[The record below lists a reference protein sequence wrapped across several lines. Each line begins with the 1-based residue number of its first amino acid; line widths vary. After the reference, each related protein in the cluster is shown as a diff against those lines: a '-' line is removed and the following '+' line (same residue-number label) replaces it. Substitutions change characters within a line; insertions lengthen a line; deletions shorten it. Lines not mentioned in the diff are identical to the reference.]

1 MSCTEELSALA
12 DEDLL
17 DFILK
22 DDAPCPDILGE
33 NNSLLEDWGVP
44 ELELLDKEVDDLI
57 SSLLSPFEEEPGIV
71 QGYLP
76 AGNDSGISEGQHL
89 SHSPGSDVVSR
100 PWSSDIVQVDHN
112 YHLHQDWPVLESM
125 RSDTAESHFSIDLE
139 TWMGL
144 EGTSKALEESFTF
157 PIAIA
162 VDAGPQLVPGAI
174 VQSNF
179 PELVLKE
186 EERQLMEKESV
197 SLPTGGP
204 MNKAEECLPKKVR
217 RKIRNKQSAQDSR
230 RRKKIYMDGL
240 ENRLAV
246 CTARNHKLRKKVQL
260 LEKQNMSLLKEL
272 QKLQALVRRSTTRT
286 TTTRTCTMVMLLSC
300 LVVSPSSG
308 STGRR
313 EPQPELRMLSQQ
325 IREISTA
332 DVQKDAVVEGFSPEP
347 VDWSLLGSLHQLWEE
362 DQSLPN
368 RDPRSYFNSNSSS
381 DLPVPE
387 LSELGPPQPLEQGS
401 QSDPLQSEV
410 PAVCKPKRQSV
421 TLPALS
427 SSSTLLMKRA
437 RRRRGKQY
445 RINR

>member
-44 ELELLDKEVDDLI
+44 ELELLDKELDDFI

-76 AGNDSGISEGQHL
+76 AGNDSGVSEGQHL
-89 SHSPGSDVVSR
+89 SHSPSSDVVSSPR
-100 PWSSDIVQVDHN
+100 SSDIVQVDHN
-112 YHLHQDWPVLESM
+112 YHLHGDWPVLESA
-125 RSDTAESHFSIDLE
+125 RSDTAERHFSIDL
-139 TWMGL
+139 
-144 EGTSKALEESFTF
+144 ESFTF

-174 VQSNF
+174 VQVLAAMCSNF

-186 EERQLMEKESV
+186 EESQLMEKESV

-246 CTARNHKLRKKVQL
+246 CTAQNHKLRKKVHL

-286 TTTRTCTMVMLLSC
+286 TTTRTCTMVSDFRPSVC
-300 LVVSPSSG
+300 EGVSAVLIKAGNDRAG
-308 STGRR
+308 STS
-313 EPQPELRMLSQQ
+313 LAVLSQQ

-332 DVQKDAVVEGFSPEP
+332 DVQKDAVVEGFSPDP
-347 VDWSLLGSLHQLWEE
+347 VDSSLLGSLHQSWEE

-381 DLPVPE
+381 DLPVSD
-387 LSELGPPQPLEQGS
+387 LSELGPPKPLEQGS

-410 PAVCKPKRQSV
+410 PAVCKPKRQ
-421 TLPALS
+421 
-427 SSSTLLMKRA
+427 
-437 RRRRGKQY
+437 
-445 RINR
+445 

>member
-12 DEDLL
+12 DADLL

-22 DDAPCPDILGE
+22 DDAPCPDILRE

-44 ELELLDKEVDDLI
+44 ELELLDKEVDDFI

-89 SHSPGSDVVSR
+89 SHSPGSDVVSSPR
-100 PWSSDIVQVDHN
+100 SSDIVQVDHN
-112 YHLHQDWPVLESM
+112 YHLHQDWSVLESM
-125 RSDTAESHFSIDLE
+125 RSDTAERHFSIDL
-139 TWMGL
+139 
-144 EGTSKALEESFTF
+144 ESFTF

-174 VQSNF
+174 VQVLAAMCSNF

-186 EERQLMEKESV
+186 EESQLMEKESV

-246 CTARNHKLRKKVQL
+246 CTAQNHKLRKKVHL

-300 LVVSPSSG
+300 LVLSPSSC

-347 VDWSLLGSLHQLWEE
+347 VDCSLLGSLHQSWEE

-381 DLPVPE
+381 DLPVSE
-387 LSELGPPQPLEQGS
+387 LSELGPSQPLEQGS

-410 PAVCKPKRQSV
+410 PAVCKPKGQ
-421 TLPALS
+421 
-427 SSSTLLMKRA
+427 
-437 RRRRGKQY
+437 
-445 RINR
+445 